1 MNLFAL
7 SVELGMDTSEF
18 ERGISQAKTKT
29 AASVTEMKSQYKSL
43 AASLGGYQS
52 AFNKAAAQYGT
63 SSQSAQKYSA
73 KIAEQRQKL
82 DECRK
87 SLEAVGVSVEDV
99 CRKMERASD
108 KTESLSVP
116 FSGLSKTL
124 TGAFTKSQLIAT
136 AITSL
141 AGKFASFGEGAVKQG
156 TDFNQAM
163 EKYRVAYTNMLG
175 SAEQA
180 QAVLNQIK
188 QDAAHT
194 PLNVDSLVQAN
205 QLLISAGVDAGKA
218 RSTILALG
226 DAVSATSGG
235 NDALSRMAANLQQ
248 IKNVGKASAADIKQ
262 FAMAGIDIYGILADY
277 TGKSTTEVQ
286 NMTISYDLLTAALQ
300 KASEE
305 GGRYYN
311 AMETQSQT
319 MSGRIETLK
328 DNWSQLLGTLT
339 EGLTETEGK
348 LVTAA
353 SGWVQRLQEAFET
366 SGANGLMQA
375 GGHIVDDIAT
385 GISDGIPSLATQAAG
400 AVQNFALYLQDNTGQ
415 IVDTGGQLLTS
426 LANGIL
432 STAPIVANAAVQTVS
447 SLAVELWNNA
457 DKIFTAGADLL
468 GKLIEG
474 FLSLTGN
481 VIEAIGNITAAIVT
495 KIFTTDWVQIGKDIV
510 SSIGQGILNGVSAM
524 SGPLDRLSYKL
535 NHALGKNGYEE
546 NTFEAWAAAN
556 GKTSETRYQQGSPK
570 DAAYWK
576 RYGDRLAR
584 QYGLNETGLDTGSNG
599 TDTTSGED
607 TTKATKTGST
617 TETVIS
623 SISSTATTTAQN
635 ALGTV
640 TTSIQTLTEKVK
652 DSAGK
657 IKDRITETTTTTGK
671 EMVNG
676 VATTFKQVETKVN
689 GTVTKVTKTYDDMSK
704 TLLGTFTNVSET
716 TFDGII
722 TKVQQAVEKY
732 ADGSEH
738 IKKTVTETGQRIGEN
753 GAETYEK
760 IITYIDGVQDKVT
773 ETAQNIDKS
782 IKATQKRIEENLSKA
797 QQQFNSGIFKL
808 GKNLYTD
815 LKNQDWAALGLDIV
829 NMMWGE
835 VSQEQ
840 REVLSDWANKALE
853 AINEAYSGGGLS
865 EAFNAFKQ
873 IMSNGIK
880 ADADGVTTDVKGLSN
895 VFQELGIN
903 VSNVGSKIMG
913 VLGTMGTGMGTFVSN
928 AGTGIAKLAG
938 SMGSLGTLAQGAGGL
953 IAKIGGLI
961 ISNPEVAAIIA
972 IVAGVA
978 ALGAALFAKF
988 GKGKSSGGQA
998 VSHYE
1003 SPFAG
1008 HDVYDSLTEFST
1020 RAAMQHRYIE
1030 KTTGTDAQLGI
1041 LQQIRDMLDEHLPDI
1056 GTGQLVMDGE
1066 KVADMLTPR
1075 LATNVD
1081 ARIGVTVTRKARG
1094 V

>member
-1 MNLFAL
+1 LNLFAL
-7 SVELGMDTSEF
+7 SVELGMDTSSF
-18 ERGISQAKTKT
+18 EQGVDRARAKTS
-29 AASVTEMKSQYKSL
+29 AL
-43 AASLGGYQS
+43 AGEL
-52 AFNKAAAQYGT
+52 NP
-63 SSQSAQKYSA
+63 
-73 KIAEQRQKL
+73 R
-82 DECRK
+82 
-87 SLEAVGVSVEDV
+87 
-99 CRKMERASD
+99 
-108 KTESLSVP
+108 
-116 FSGLSKTL
+116 FSGIGKTL
-124 TGAFTKSQLIAT
+124 TGAFTKSQLLAT
-136 AITSL
+136 SIIGLAKKFSSL
-141 AGKFASFGEGAVKQG
+141 GEGIVNQG
-156 TDFNQAM
+156 VAFNQQM
-163 EKYRVAYTNMLG
+163 EKYTTGFTNMLG
-175 SAEQA
+175 SAEKA

-188 QDAAHT
+188 QDAART

-205 QLLISAGVDAGKA
+205 QLLISAGVSAGEA

-226 DAVSATSGG
+226 DAVSATGG
-235 NDALSRMAANLQQ
+235 GSEVLSRMAANLQQ
-248 IKNVGKASAADIKQ
+248 IKNVGKAASIDIKQ
-262 FAMAGIDIYGILADY
+262 FAYAGINIYQVLADY
-277 TGKSTTEVQ
+277 TGKSVQEVQ
-286 NMTISYDLLTAALQ
+286 GMTITYDLLTAALK

-319 MSGRIETLK
+319 LSGRLETLK

-339 EGLTETEGK
+339 KGLTETEGN

-353 SGWVQRLQEAFET
+353 AGWVQRLQEGFET
-366 SGANGLMQA
+366 AGANGLMQA
-375 GGHIVDDIAT
+375 GGHIVDEVAS
-385 GISDGIPSLATQAAG
+385 GISAGIPSLAARAED

-415 IVDTGGQLLTS
+415 IADTGGKLLVS
-426 LANGIL
+426 LASGIL
-432 STAPIVANAAVQTVS
+432 DMAPAIVNSAEQIFSAFV
-447 SLAVELWNNA
+447 VELWNHA
-457 DKIFTAGADLL
+457 DEIFTTGADLV
-468 GKLIEG
+468 GKLVKG

-481 VIEAIGNITAAIVT
+481 VIEAAGNITAAIV
-495 KIFTTDWVQIGKDIV
+495 IEVFTTDWVQVGKDVV
-510 SSIGQGILNGVSAM
+510 SSIGQGILDGISAL
-524 SGPLDRLSYKL
+524 STPLDRLSYKL
-535 NHALGKNGYEE
+535 NHALGKTGYAEYS
-546 NTFEAWAAAN
+546 TFEAWAAAN
-556 GKTSETRYQQGSPK
+556 GKTDETRYQQGSQK
-570 DAAYWK
+570 DTDYWK
-576 RYGDRLAR
+576 RYGDKLTQ
-584 QYGLNETGLDTGSNG
+584 QYGLNGTGTDTGSGETDATPGGSSRKRTG
-599 TDTTSGED
+599 T
-607 TTKATKTGST
+607 KPK
-617 TETVIS
+617 TETVIAS
-623 SISSTATTTAQN
+623 VAHTATTTAQN
-635 ALGTV
+635 ALGAV
-640 TTSIQTLTEKVK
+640 TTSVETLNEKVK
-652 DSAGK
+652 DTAGN
-657 IKDRITETTTTTGK
+657 IKNRVTETTTETGK

-676 VATTFKQVETKVN
+676 VATTYK
-689 GTVTKVTKTYDDMSK
+689 KVTKTVDGVVQKETKVYDDMSK
-704 TLLGTFTNVSET
+704 TLLGTLTIIAEKTFNGIT
-716 TFDGII
+716 T
-722 TKVQQAVEKY
+722 TTQQAVETY
-732 ADGSEH
+732 ADGSQH
-738 IKKTVTETGQRIGEN
+738 IKTTATETGERIVDGVRQ
-753 GAETYEK
+753 TYTK
-760 IITYIDGVQDKVT
+760 VISYIDGVQDKVT

-797 QQQFNSGIFKL
+797 QQQFNSGIFKI

-880 ADADGVTTDVKGLSN
+880 AEADGVTTDVKGLSK
-895 VFQELGIN
+895 VFQDLGIN
-903 VSNVGSKIMG
+903 VSDVGSKIMG
-913 VLGTMGTGMGTFVSN
+913 VLGTMGTGIGTFVSN

-938 SMGSLGTLAQGAGGL
+938 SMGSLGTIAKGAGGL

-972 IVAGVA
+972 IVAGVV

-988 GKGKSSGGQA
+988 GKSSGGGQA

-1020 RAAMQHRYIE
+1020 RAAMQHRYME

-1075 LATNVD
+1075 LATNMD
-1081 ARIGVTVTRKARG
+1081 ASMGVYTLRAERG